1 MEADWEVEIGKEAPV
16 IHVLWAGFVDLR
28 CSPERAGELA
38 EAVQLPA
45 LAEVL
50 VRLNEA
56 ASPVWTSKCDVWQVT
71 EFDPDE
77 LDAPSESSIRA
88 IACYI
93 DLLCRD
99 EQWLSPAEA
108 TEWCRTVCSRIRA
121 VPLRCARVDL
131 IVREA
136 VVSAERTSLGVTAY
150 LTACGPTDADAARVL
165 GAAMAVLADS
175 VLAAAP
181 PATGAS
187 KLQ

>member
-1 MEADWEVEIGKEAPV
+1 MEADWEVEIGREAPV
-16 IHVLWAGFVDLR
+16 IDVLWAGFVDLR
-28 CSPERAGELA
+28 RSQERAGALA
-38 EAVQLPA
+38 EVVQLPA
-45 LAEVL
+45 LAKVL

-77 LDAPSESSIRA
+77 LDPPGESSIRA
-88 IACYI
+88 MACYI

-108 TEWCRTVCSRIRA
+108 TEWCSTVCSRIRA

-136 VVSAERTSLGVTAY
+136 VVSTERTSLGVTAY
-150 LTACGPTDADAARVL
+150 VTACGPTEADAARVL
-165 GAAMAVLADS
+165 AAALAVLADS
-175 VLAAAP
+175 ILPTAP
-181 PATGAS
+181 PAAGAS